1 MVQMVKNLPAMQET
15 WVQYL
20 GWKDLLEKGKATH
33 SSILA
38 SRNSMDCIDHGAT
51 KSWTRLS
58 DFHFTK
64 RCKKSSFLCAISL
77 LAFSVKVTVAK
88 FLSSREGV
96 SF

>member
-1 MVQMVKNLPAMQET
+1 MWET

-38 SRNSMDCIDHGAT
+38 WRNSMDDIDHGAT

-58 DFHFTK
+58 NLHFSKWRK
-64 RCKKSSFLCAISL
+64 RLAPVCFLWAISL
-77 LAFSVKVTVAK
+77 LASSVKVTVAK
-88 FLSSREGV
+88 FLSSREGDQ
-96 SF
+96 